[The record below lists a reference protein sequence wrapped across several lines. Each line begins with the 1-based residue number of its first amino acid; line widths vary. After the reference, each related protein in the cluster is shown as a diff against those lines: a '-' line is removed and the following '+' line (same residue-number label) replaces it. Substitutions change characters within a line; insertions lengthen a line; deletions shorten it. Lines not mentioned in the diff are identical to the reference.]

1 MNRKI
6 IVNII
11 AVLLI
16 LSIPLI
22 LYLLN
27 FRLILSDTDFY
38 EAEFEKHGVYERFGK
53 EDVDK
58 TNSGLLAY
66 FEDGRKNSL
75 HDDDF
80 FDFGEKRHLLD
91 VKNAVQAASS
101 LLVWVVC
108 IVIFLLILFYFTDF
122 KRLTEYIPLILIFSG
137 AVTLIFGLILLV
149 FVRLNF
155 DLPFAF
161 LHKML
166 FEEGTWLFS
175 GDSNL
180 IGMYPIGFFYDFS
193 RSIFFNAALHGFV
206 LVLIGFLIRIL
217 LLGKIIKKER
227 YLNIRK
233 KKKINKK

>member
-1 MNRKI
+1 MNKKI

-16 LSIPLI
+16 LNITLI
-22 LYLLN
+22 LYLFN
-27 FRLILSDTDFY
+27 FRLILFDADFY
-38 EAEFEKHGVYERFGK
+38 QAEFEKYRVYERFGK
-53 EDVDK
+53 ENIDK
-58 TNSGLLAY
+58 TNSGLSAY
-66 FEDGRKNSL
+66 FKDGKSNNL
-75 HDDDF
+75 LDDDF
-80 FDFGEKRHLLD
+80 FDFEEKRHLLD
-91 VKNAVQAASS
+91 VKNIVQKTPS
-101 LLVWVVC
+101 LLVWMVG
-108 IVIFLLILFYFTDF
+108 IVIFLLILFYLTDF

-137 AVTLIFGLILLV
+137 AVTLIFGLILLL

-193 RSIFFNAALHGFV
+193 RGIFFNAALHGFV
-206 LVLIGFLIRIL
+206 LVLIGFFIRIL

-233 KKKINKK
+233 KRKIIKK